1 LQNGIFINM
10 TLHENIELFRQAIL
24 ATSQRLQ
31 MAEIYVE
38 KDYWVTA
45 ALHKI
50 FHSKAAS
57 YSVFKGGTA
66 LSKAHRLIDRFS
78 EDIDLVVIPSPGD
91 SSNQLKN
98 KLRSVTAAVTELLP
112 EIEVAGVT
120 NKRGMIRK
128 TAHVY
133 KKMGVSG
140 IYGQVRETIILETTW
155 LGTSDP
161 HIPLSI
167 SSYIADMMMSAGQEM
182 LMQQYTLA
190 PFTVHVLSKER
201 TFCEKIMSLVRFSL
215 TEAPYRDLANKIR
228 HVYDLHMML
237 KNPEIRQF
245 LASTDFDRML
255 IQVGTDD
262 KTSFKN
268 NNGWL
273 AIHPAKTIIFNDPTG
288 TWPQI
293 RSTYQA
299 TFKDLVI
306 GILPVE
312 EELVGSLQQI
322 GERLG
327 TVTWNIMG

>member
-1 LQNGIFINM
+1 MQNGIFINM

-24 ATSQRLQ
+24 ATAQRLQ

-50 FHSKAAS
+50 FHSKAAP

-98 KLRSVTAAVTELLP
+98 KLRAVTAAVTELLP
-112 EIEVAGVT
+112 EIEVAGTT

-133 KKMGVSG
+133 KKIGVSG

-155 LGTSDP
+155 LGSSDP
-161 HIPLSI
+161 HIPLPV
-167 SSYIADMMMSAGQEM
+167 SSYITDMMMFAGQGT
-182 LMQQYTLA
+182 LIQQYALG
-190 PFTVHVLSKER
+190 PFTVQVLSKER

-215 TEAPYRDLANKIR
+215 TETPYRDLANKIR
-228 HVYDLHMML
+228 HIYDLHMML
-237 KNPEIRQF
+237 KDPEIRGF
-245 LASTDFDRML
+245 LASADFDRML

-262 KTSFKN
+262 KASFKN
-268 NNGWL
+268 NNTWL
-273 AIHPAKTIIFNDPTG
+273 ATHPAKTIIFNDPTG
-288 TWPQI
+288 SWKQI
-293 RSTYQA
+293 RSPYQT
-299 TFKDLVI
+299 TFKNLVM

-327 TVTWNIMG
+327 SITWNI